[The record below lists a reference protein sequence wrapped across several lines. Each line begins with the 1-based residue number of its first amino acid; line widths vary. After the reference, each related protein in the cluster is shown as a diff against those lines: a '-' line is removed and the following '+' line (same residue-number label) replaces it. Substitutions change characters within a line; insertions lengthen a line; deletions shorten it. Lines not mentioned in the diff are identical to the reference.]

1 MDAEQV
7 AAAVARY
14 VAALTPTETFAA
26 YEALPVAIQSEID
39 RIGELVDRAAFL
51 EGVGEVDQATEM
63 YGESEVAWRDFK
75 LVWAPEAFQTAGPR
89 VTVRPLQRRRESHA
103 RRPGHRRARSTRA
116 GPDESDPEPALAAFH
131 WPSRGAFEALLKSNR
146 GLVV

>member
-14 VAALTPTETFAA
+14 VAALTPPFRLTEIFAA
-26 YEALPVAIQSEID
+26 YEALPVAMRSEID
-39 RIGELVDRAAFL
+39 RIGEIVDRAAFL
-51 EGVGEVDQATEM
+51 ENVGGVDQATAM

-89 VTVRPLQRRRESHA
+89 VPIRPLQRRRESHA
-103 RRPGHRRARSTRA
+103 RRPGHRRVRSSRA
-116 GPDESDPEPALAAFH
+116 GPDDPDEPAAS
-131 WPSRGAFEALLKSNR
+131 PPFET
-146 GLVV
+146 GLVYSGRGGRS